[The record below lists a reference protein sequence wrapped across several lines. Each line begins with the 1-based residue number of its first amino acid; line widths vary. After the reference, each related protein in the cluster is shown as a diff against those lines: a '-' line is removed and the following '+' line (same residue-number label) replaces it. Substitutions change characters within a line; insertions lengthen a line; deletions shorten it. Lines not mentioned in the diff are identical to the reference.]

1 MQLAQEQ
8 WAGQRGWSPLS
19 WADSAAHV
27 VRSGVQRGAVPSR
40 PWSAGVCVC
49 GGGGDESP
57 ERNAEGRPR
66 CEAEPSGR
74 AADIPK
80 NAEGFHVLSS
90 TWEPAACGKQGLRLH
105 GPPREHRDLGG
116 WRRGSQTPGRMG
128 SAPPHPGSGTPR
140 PVQHADPLLLSPAGA
155 SGHRLPGCLQV
166 RTCPGPLSEHQRP
179 RPRVQGPHTGVSTS
193 PEPALLQVLSE
204 ALSTAL
210 GEHLVT
216 PGADQQASDVAPRPG
231 TASASLGLL
240 RLCWRQW
247 GAPAR
252 RPGARSGARGRPWA
266 VAAPSPVWASPPRA
280 LFGRSVADMP
290 ARGARGRGASDS
302 SCSRCWAKPCTSHSS
317 CPAAG

>member
-1 MQLAQEQ
+1 MSHRRGTQTP
-8 WAGQRGWSPLS
+8 GQGP
-19 WADSAAHV
+19 
-27 VRSGVQRGAVPSR
+27 
-40 PWSAGVCVC
+40 
-49 GGGGDESP
+49 
-57 ERNAEGRPR
+57 EGRPR

-116 WRRGSQTPGRMG
+116 WRRESQTPGRMG

-247 GAPAR
+247 GAPAG

-266 VAAPSPVWASPPRA
+266 VAVPSPGWASPPRA
-280 LFGRSVADMP
+280 DLWLTCQPGAHGAAGPQTPRAAGAGQSP
-290 ARGARGRGASDS
+290 ARVTAAVRLLGEGHPARQPTGPTPRPLAGGRGRPRSPYLPTPTA
-302 SCSRCWAKPCTSHSS
+302 
-317 CPAAG
+317 